1 MPVILLETIS
11 SITKYLKFSNRR
23 GRIAL
28 MTSILIEARTGLIK
42 TWIMYKYN
50 LSYKQLELYIK
61 ILSERKLLA
70 KKTYENDI
78 EKVVTT
84 TKGNSFVKHFQALQA
99 QVLE

>member
-1 MPVILLETIS
+1 
-11 SITKYLKFSNRR
+11 
-23 GRIAL
+23 
-28 MTSILIEARTGLIK
+28 
-42 TWIMYKYN
+42 MYKYN

-70 KKTYENDI
+70 KKTYENDR

-84 TKGNSFVKHFQALQA
+84 TKGNSFVKDFQALQA